1 MFDKK
6 KLQEIEKKKKEWE
19 KEKLNESLKNNPER
33 KKEFATSSQ
42 VKIKNVFTPL
52 DLEEIGF
59 DYLKDLGF
67 PGDYPYTRG
76 IEPNM
81 YRSNLWT
88 MSQYAGFGSAEDA
101 NRWYKYLL
109 KQGQKG
115 NSVAFDLP
123 TQLGYD
129 SDNPVALGEV
139 GKVGV
144 AVDTLADM
152 EILFDGI
159 SIGQIKQ
166 SMTINAT
173 ASIILA
179 MYIAIAE
186 KQGINKSDI
195 EVFLQNDILKEYIGR
210 GAYIFPVKPSLRL
223 VTDVIEYCAKNM
235 PKSSPQRI
243 CGYHIRESGANA
255 VQEVGF
261 ALANAITYIKSAIA
275 RGLSVDDFA
284 PGLLI
289 FLSGD
294 SEFFEEVAKFR
305 ATRKMWAQLMKE
317 KFGAKNPKSMQIRF
331 FGYSSGSTLTAQQ
344 PLNNIIR
351 VSFEA
356 LSMILGGG
364 QMIFLSSYDEA
375 KALPSEESIRI
386 ALRTQQIIANETGVA
401 DTVDPLAGSYYV
413 EYLTKQIEKGA
424 QEYIDR
430 IEKMGG
436 SVVAIE
442 KGYIQE
448 EISRE
453 AYKKQKEVEGKKRII
468 VGLNE
473 YKTEDKEKREIMR
486 VNPEVQKMQI
496 ERLHKVKKERDNKKV
511 EQLLKKVREVA
522 KSNENIVPTMIEAV
536 KAYASIGEIT
546 GVLREVFGKYEGRNM
561 F

>member
-6 KLQEIEKKKKEWE
+6 KLREIEKKKKEWE
-19 KEKLNESLKNNPER
+19 EGVLKEYLKKNPER
-33 KKEFATSSQ
+33 KKKFLTNSEQ
-42 VKIKNVFTPL
+42 EIRRVYTPL

-76 IEPNM
+76 IDPNM
-81 YRSNLWT
+81 YRSQFWT
-88 MSQYAGFGSAEDA
+88 MSQYAGFGTAEDT
-101 NRWYKYLL
+101 NKWYKYLL

-129 SDNPVALGEV
+129 SDHVQALGEV

-144 AVDTLADM
+144 AIDTLADM

-159 SIGQIKQ
+159 SIGEIRQ

-173 ASIILA
+173 APIILA

-223 VTDVIEYCAKNM
+223 VTDVIEYCTKNM
-235 PKSSPQRI
+235 PKSSPQRV
-243 CGYHIRESGANA
+243 CGYHIRESGATA
-255 VQEVGF
+255 IQEVGF
-261 ALANAITYIKSAIA
+261 TLANAITYIKAAIE
-275 RGLSVDDFA
+275 RGLDVDDFA

-305 ATRKMWAQLMKE
+305 ATRKMWARLMKE
-317 KFGAKNPKSMQIRF
+317 RFGAKNPKSMQIRF
-331 FGYSSGSTLTAQQ
+331 FGYTSGSTLTAQQ

-351 VSFEA
+351 VSLEA
-356 LSMILGGG
+356 LSMVLGGG

-375 KALPSEESIRI
+375 KALPSQESIRI
-386 ALRTQQIIANETGVA
+386 ALRTQQIIAHETGVA

-413 EYLTKQIEKGA
+413 EYLTHQIEKGA
-424 QEYIDR
+424 QSYIDK

-436 SVVAIE
+436 SVKAIE

-448 EISRE
+448 EIARE
-453 AYKKQKEVEGKKRII
+453 AYKKQKEVEKKERII
-468 VGLNE
+468 VGVND
-473 YKTEDKEKREIMR
+473 YKLEEKEKCEIMK
-486 VNPEVQKMQI
+486 VNPEVQQKQI
-496 ERLHKVKKERDNKKV
+496 ERLHKVKRERDNKKV
-511 EQLLKKVREVA
+511 EQVLSKVREVA
-522 KSNENIVPTMIEAV
+522 TSNENIVPIMIEAV
-536 KAYASIGEIT
+536 KTYATIGEIC
-546 GVLREVFGKYEGRNM
+546 GVLREVFGEYEGRSV

>member
-19 KEKLNESLKNNPER
+19 KEKLNESLKKNPER

-88 MSQYAGFGSAEDA
+88 MSQYAGFGTAEDA

-129 SDNPVALGEV
+129 SDDHLALGEV

-159 SIGQIKQ
+159 SLGQIKQ

-210 GAYIFPVKPSLRL
+210 GTYIFPVKPSLRL

-255 VQEVGF
+255 IQEVGF
-261 ALANAITYIKSAIA
+261 ALANAITYIKSAIE
-275 RGLSVDDFA
+275 RGLGVDDFA

-294 SEFFEEVAKFR
+294 SEFFEEAAKFR
-305 ATRKMWAQLMKE
+305 ATRKMWAQIMKE
-317 KFGAKNPKSMQIRF
+317 RFGAKNPKSMQIRF

-344 PLNNIIR
+344 PLNNIVR
-351 VSFEA
+351 VSLEA

-386 ALRTQQIIANETGVA
+386 ALRTQQIIAHETGIA

-413 EYLTKQIEKGA
+413 EYLTHQIEKGA

-453 AYKKQKEVEGKKRII
+453 AYKKQKEVEEKKRVI
-468 VGLNE
+468 VGLND
-473 YKTEDKEKREIMR
+473 YKIEDKEKREIMK
-486 VNPEVQKMQI
+486 VNPEVQKKQI
-496 ERLHKVKKERDNKKV
+496 ERLHKVKRERDNKKV
-511 EQLLKKVREVA
+511 EQVLKKVREVA
-522 KSNENIVPTMIEAV
+522 KNNENIVPTMIEAV
-536 KAYASIGEIT
+536 KAYASIGEIC
-546 GVLREVFGKYEGRNM
+546 GVLREVFGKYEGKSV

>member
-1 MFDKK
+1 VFDKK

-19 KEKLNESLKNNPER
+19 KEKLNESLKKNPER

-59 DYLKDLGF
+59 DYLKNLGF

-88 MSQYAGFGSAEDA
+88 MSQYAGFGTAEDA

-129 SDNPVALGEV
+129 SDDHLALGEV

-159 SIGQIKQ
+159 SLGQIKQ

-255 VQEVGF
+255 IQEVGF
-261 ALANAITYIKSAIA
+261 ALANAITYIKSAIE
-275 RGLSVDDFA
+275 RGLGVDDFA

-294 SEFFEEVAKFR
+294 SEFFEEAAKFR
-305 ATRKMWAQLMKE
+305 ATRKMWAQIMKE
-317 KFGAKNPKSMQIRF
+317 RFGAKNPKSMQIRF

-344 PLNNIIR
+344 PLNNIVR
-351 VSFEA
+351 VSLEA

-386 ALRTQQIIANETGVA
+386 ALRTQQIIAHETGIA

-413 EYLTKQIEKGA
+413 EYLTHQIEKGA

-453 AYKKQKEVEGKKRII
+453 AYKKQKEVEEKKRVI
-468 VGLNE
+468 VGLND
-473 YKTEDKEKREIMR
+473 YKIEDKEKREIMK
-486 VNPEVQKMQI
+486 VNPEVQKKQI
-496 ERLHKVKKERDNKKV
+496 ERLHKVKRERDNKKV
-511 EQLLKKVREVA
+511 EQVLKKVREVA
-522 KSNENIVPTMIEAV
+522 KNNENIVPTMIEAV
-536 KAYASIGEIT
+536 KAYASIGEIC
-546 GVLREVFGKYEGRNM
+546 GVLREVFGRYEGKHI

>member
-1 MFDKK
+1 MFDRE
-6 KLQEIEKKKKEWE
+6 KLREIEKKKKELE
-19 KEKLNESLKNNPER
+19 ERILKEYLKKNPER
-33 KKEFATSSQ
+33 KEKFVTNSEQ
-42 VKIKNVFTPL
+42 EIRRLYTPL

-59 DYLKDLGF
+59 DYLKDSGF

-76 IEPNM
+76 IDPNM
-81 YRSNLWT
+81 YRSQFWT
-88 MSQYAGFGSAEDA
+88 MSQYAGYGSAEDT
-101 NRWYKYLL
+101 NKWYKYLL

-129 SDNPVALGEV
+129 SDHPMSFGEV

-159 SIGQIKQ
+159 SIGEIRQ
-166 SMTINAT
+166 SMTINAS

-186 KQGINKSDI
+186 KQGIDKKDI

-210 GAYIFPVKPSLRL
+210 GAYVFPVKPSLRL
-223 VTDVIEYCAKNM
+223 VTDIIEYCAKNM
-235 PKSSPQRI
+235 PKSSPQRV
-243 CGYHIRESGANA
+243 CGYHMRESGATA
-255 VQEVGF
+255 TQEVGF
-261 ALANAITYIKSAIA
+261 TLSNAITYIKSALE

-294 SEFFEEVAKFR
+294 NEFFEEVAKFR

-351 VSFEA
+351 VSLEA
-356 LSMILGGG
+356 LAMILGGG
-364 QMIFLSSYDEA
+364 QFIFLSSYDEA

-401 DTVDPLAGSYYV
+401 DTVDPLSGSYYV
-413 EYLTKQIEKGA
+413 EYLTSQIEKGA

-442 KGYIQE
+442 RGYIQE
-448 EISRE
+448 EIAKE
-453 AYKKQKEVEGKKRII
+453 AYKKQREIEQKKKII
-468 VGLNE
+468 VGVNE
-473 YKTEDKEKREIMR
+473 YKIDEKEKREVMKI
-486 VNPEVQKMQI
+486 NPEVEKKQI
-496 ERLHKVKKERDNKKV
+496 ERLNKAKRERDNKKV
-511 EQLLKKVREVA
+511 EEALKKVREAA
-522 KSNENIVPTMIEAV
+522 KGNQNIVPVMIEAV
-536 KAYASIGEIT
+536 KTYASIGEIC
-546 GVLREVFGKYEGRNM
+546 GVLREVFGKYEGRSV

>member
-6 KLQEIEKKKKEWE
+6 KLQEIEKKKNEWE